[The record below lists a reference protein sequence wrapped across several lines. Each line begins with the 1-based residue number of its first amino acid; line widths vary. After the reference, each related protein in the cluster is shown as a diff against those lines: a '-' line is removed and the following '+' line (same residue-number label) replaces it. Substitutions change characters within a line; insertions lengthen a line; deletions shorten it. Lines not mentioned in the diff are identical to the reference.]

1 MIHQKTSLRKT
12 ILKWLMPLML
22 LIILIDSTLLNK
34 LALNTLESELDADLY
49 SSIEDIKQY
58 LTKSAVGA
66 KDFSLL
72 ENASRILL
80 NDEVDTVLYSL
91 TNNNGDL
98 LSGSKDLALNNNRS
112 TLNRSTLKL
121 KAYFSFV
128 EINHEKFR
136 VVKSTFKLPKTL
148 GAEEINIQ
156 VAATLHRRNALA
168 NKILIGIVIPQL
180 LLVLMSFFIISI
192 SVRKGLAPLDD
203 LNNAVSKRSEINLT
217 PIDLPSTPDEV
228 YLVVNSVNRL
238 MKQLQ
243 SLIAGQN
250 NFIADAAH
258 QLRTPLAG
266 AQAQLELADIET
278 DPKKFKTILSNVHQ
292 SLERLLR
299 TVNQL
304 LVLAKNHSESRL
316 MIQMEPLDLNVLA
329 KQVVIDMVPLAIQKQ
344 IDLGFEQSTVAAVIE
359 GNPERLGELI
369 YNLLD
374 NAIRYTP
381 NKGKVTMSINVKNR
395 DVELSIMDN
404 GPGISDV
411 ERDKIF
417 DRFYRVTGSGQDGSG
432 LGLAIVKEIAKLHN
446 ANVEVVTQSIRQ
458 GLHVKVSFNLAEVV
472 L

>member
-1 MIHQKTSLRKT
+1 MTHQHTSLRKT
-12 ILKWLMPLML
+12 ILKWSMPLML
-22 LIILIDSTLLNK
+22 LIILMDSTLLNK
-34 LALNTLESELDADLY
+34 LAISTLENELDADLY
-49 SSIEDIKQY
+49 SSIEDIKEY
-58 LTKSAVGA
+58 LTRSAVGA

-91 TNNNGDL
+91 TNNKGEL
-98 LSGSKDLALNNNRS
+98 LSGSKDLVFNS
-112 TLNRSTLKL
+112 RSTLKL
-121 KAYFSFV
+121 KAYSSFT

-136 VVKSTFKLPKTL
+136 VVRSTFKLPKTL

-168 NKILIGIVIPQL
+168 NKILIGIVVPQL

-192 SVRKGLAPLDD
+192 SVRKGLAPLEV
-203 LNNAVSKRSEINLT
+203 LNDAVSKRSEVNLT
-217 PIDLPSTPDEV
+217 PIDLPNTPDEV
-228 YLVVNSVNRL
+228 FLVVNSVNRL

-243 SLIAGQN
+243 GLIAGQN

-278 DPKKFKTILSNVHQ
+278 DPEKLQTILSKVHQ

-304 LVLAKNHSESRL
+304 LVLAKSHSESRL
-316 MIQMEPLDLNVLA
+316 MIQMAHLDLNVLA

-344 IDLGFEQSTVAAVIE
+344 IDLGFEQSSVVAIIE
-359 GNPERLGELI
+359 GNSERLGELI

-381 NKGKVTMSINVKNR
+381 NKGKITMSISVKSR
-395 DVELSIMDN
+395 AVELSVIDN
-404 GPGISDV
+404 GPGISEV

-417 DRFYRVTGSGQDGSG
+417 DRFYRITGSGQDGSG

-446 ANVEVVTQSIRQ
+446 ANIEVVKQSINQ
-458 GLHVKVSFNLAEVV
+458 GLHVKVSFNIAN
-472 L
+472 

>member
-1 MIHQKTSLRKT
+1 MTHQHTSLRKT
-12 ILKWLMPLML
+12 ILKWSMPLML
-22 LIILIDSTLLNK
+22 LIILMDSTLLNK
-34 LALNTLESELDADLY
+34 LAISTLENELDADLY
-49 SSIEDIKQY
+49 SSIEDIKEY
-58 LTKSAVGA
+58 LTRSAVGA

-91 TNNNGDL
+91 TNNKGEL
-98 LSGSKDLALNNNRS
+98 LSGSKDLVFNS
-112 TLNRSTLKL
+112 RSTLKL
-121 KAYFSFV
+121 KAYSSFT

-136 VVKSTFKLPKTL
+136 VVRSTFKLPKTL

-168 NKILIGIVIPQL
+168 NKILIGIVVPQL

-192 SVRKGLAPLDD
+192 SVRKGLAPLEV
-203 LNNAVSKRSEINLT
+203 LNDAVSKRSEVNLT
-217 PIDLPSTPDEV
+217 PIDLPNTPDEV
-228 YLVVNSVNRL
+228 FLVVNSVNRL

-243 SLIAGQN
+243 GLIAGQN

-278 DPKKFKTILSNVHQ
+278 DPEKLQTILSKVHQ

-304 LVLAKNHSESRL
+304 LVLAKSHSESRL
-316 MIQMEPLDLNVLA
+316 MIQMAHLDLNVLA

-344 IDLGFEQSTVAAVIE
+344 IDLGFEQSSVAAIIE
-359 GNPERLGELI
+359 GNSERLGELI

-381 NKGKVTMSINVKNR
+381 NKGKITMSISVKSR
-395 DVELSIMDN
+395 AVELSVIDN
-404 GPGISDV
+404 GPGISEV

-417 DRFYRVTGSGQDGSG
+417 DRFYRITGSGQDGSG

-446 ANVEVVTQSIRQ
+446 ANIEVVKQSINQ
-458 GLHVKVSFNLAEVV
+458 GLHVKVSFNLAN
-472 L
+472 